1 MQQFESGEFN
11 LPPLTPPTV
20 TPPPPVTPPFSAADA
35 LPYATARVQPP
46 VARVSKREGLWPSMG
61 WPKHLIVAV
70 LLGFIIGMAYRNS
83 YESGMTLDNKYI
95 IEEYYKAVFR
105 NNPEMDPKSWIQV
118 WQYFKNDYWWP
129 KGISGLY
136 RPLTSLSYWFDYV
149 ILTGKATKVNHHGVE
164 VKTWNGRP
172 LEDLSWAEYSAIP
185 ASLNTDSYHTIN
197 LIVHWTNAMLIYFV
211 SLALIKRL
219 WPAAF
224 VAALFALHPIT
235 TESVTNIIGR
245 ADMLAAAATFGG
257 LLIYMRSRQ
266 HSDSWALPWLV
277 GLALITAF
285 GVFSKESAAAAV
297 LVLIVYDITISWRL
311 DKDQEASMLRVLARG
326 TPFFLGMVV
335 ITLLSSVIAD
345 VNEFGT
351 ALSKVLR
358 LGMAAAITGIAVV
371 QYIGVVLST
380 PSWTA
385 RFASAAGA
393 LLAMVIATLIYP
405 YLPIL
410 GIFAIVLFEIL
421 HRMILTAK
429 AGKLAPLPL
438 LVLHGLAYLTLIG
451 FALGIPVV
459 ISKIAKDHHL
469 VDGMPVIVRGAI
481 AMVVSAIAVGIFVYN
496 ARASREFRLAAI
508 AGATALVAAS
518 CVLLPFIP
526 VAFIAV
532 ILGIELFR
540 GTLTSDNS
548 RFKVVAHAALYL
560 PLFFGMV
567 GLPILALYFFR
578 VMGWDTWRGWYIRYP
593 AAIFAMA
600 GGLALHFISIKADR
614 VTRLLILLA
623 IGLLSIIASY
633 FSYWPG
639 IMLMLVVALH
649 EVILGTL
656 TPQTPEYRRDWKII
670 WHRFAVGYLAM
681 LPAIIAMFAVRAWV
695 FANATPPEE
704 PFLDNPIR
712 GIWKVQELN
721 IPSFAAELA
730 AKPLL
735 GMSYFECK
743 MTAIKIMGRLLMLL
757 TWPQNLCSDY
767 SYSEIPNFSY
777 TFKQGWHDV
786 QAILALI
793 ALLGIAYLAYK
804 LYTRNRPAFFMIG
817 FFFAASLPTS
827 NFFLTIGSVMAERFM
842 YLPLMGFTGIVALG
856 VFALAKK
863 IFETLKV
870 YDEDDF
876 PWYSVIPSVLL
887 SIVLVVYGIRT
898 YLRNPVWKNDRALWE
913 DAITKSPNAFRCYQS
928 LAFAL
933 YEEGLL
939 DGVPAR
945 NVDRRENGSDTRGMI
960 ALDEAGIKI
969 VSKLPNQLNSS
980 RMYLHLGMYYQLKAD
995 TLCTPGPNETL
1006 QIPPEAI
1013 ELYKKSILTLE
1024 DGIKVDR
1031 AFNELN
1037 KIKQKNRGDPP
1048 ELINDA
1054 GLGPIYG
1061 TLAMAYARLG
1071 MTNEA
1076 LLRLYYG
1083 MQLDPTDAD
1092 NYARLGMIQFQN
1104 RDYDN
1109 AAIGMIQ
1116 AVLLDGARNDVWGY
1130 LPRAYLQLNSPA
1142 AILTAPGGRYQ
1153 LNTGDPRLNEHMFE
1167 AYRRYIRTFLR
1178 AQRYDLAEET
1188 RQGAKKAYPNWPH
1201 EELDKLF
1208 YEPIPLV
1215 TPFGLDTANARPPR
1229 GIRPKK

>member
-1 MQQFESGEFN
+1 
-11 LPPLTPPTV
+11 
-20 TPPPPVTPPFSAADA
+20 
-35 LPYATARVQPP
+35 
-46 VARVSKREGLWPSMG
+46 MG

-83 YESGMTLDNKYI
+83 YDSGMTLDNKYI

-105 NNPEMDPKSWIQV
+105 NNPDMDPKSGIQI

-149 ILTGKATKVNHHGVE
+149 ILTGKAPKVDHHGNVIK
-164 VKTWNGRP
+164 VWNGKP
-172 LEDLSWAEYSAIP
+172 IGDLTWAEYAAIP
-185 ASLNTDSYHTIN
+185 ANLNTDSYHTIN
-197 LIVHWTNAMLIYFV
+197 LIVHWINALLIYFV
-211 SLALIKRL
+211 SLSLIKRL

-297 LVLIVYDITISWRL
+297 LALIVYDITISWRL

-345 VNEFGT
+345 VNEFGGSS
-351 ALSKVLR
+351 SKTLR
-358 LGMAAAITGIAVV
+358 LAIAAGITGIAVV

-380 PSWTA
+380 PSWNA
-385 RFASAAGA
+385 RFASIAGA
-393 LLAMVIATLIYP
+393 LVALVIATLVYP

-429 AGKLAPLPL
+429 AEKLAPLPL

-451 FALGIPVV
+451 FAIGVPVV
-459 ISKIAKDHHL
+459 VSKLAKDHHL
-469 VDGMPVIVRGAI
+469 ADAIPLAVRGLI
-481 AMVVSAIAVGIFVYN
+481 AVVVSAIAVGIHVYN
-496 ARASREFRLAAI
+496 ARATRLYRLASI
-508 AGATALVAAS
+508 AGATALIAVS

-526 VAFIAV
+526 VVFAAIIIAV
-532 ILGIELFR
+532 ELFR
-540 GTLTSDNS
+540 GSLTSDNA

-560 PLFFGMV
+560 PFFFGMV

-578 VMGWDTWRGWYIRYP
+578 VMEWDTWRAWYLRYP
-593 AAIFAMA
+593 AGIFAMA

-614 VTRLLILLA
+614 VTRGLILVA

-639 IMLMLVVALH
+639 IMLMLIVALH

-681 LPAIIAMFAVRAWV
+681 LPAIIAMFCVRAWV

-777 TFKQGWHDV
+777 TFRQGWDDV
-786 QAILALI
+786 QAILSLI
-793 ALLGIAYLAYK
+793 VLLGIAYLAYK
-804 LYTRNRPAFFMIG
+804 LYTRSRPAFFMIG

-827 NFFLTIGSVMAERFM
+827 NFLLTIGSVMAERFM
-842 YLPLMGFTGIVALG
+842 YLPLMGFTGIIAIG
-856 VFALAKK
+856 MFALARK

-898 YLRNPVWKNDRALWE
+898 YTRNPVWVSDRALWE
-913 DAITKSPNAFRCYQS
+913 DAITKSPKAFRCYQS

-939 DGVPAR
+939 DGVPAK
-945 NVDRRENGSDTRGMI
+945 NVDRMI
-960 ALDEAGIKI
+960 ALDEQGIQI
-969 VSKLPNQLNSS
+969 VNKLPNQLNSS

-995 TLCTPGPNETL
+995 TLCTPGPNDTV
-1006 QIPPEAI
+1006 QIPVEAQAF
-1013 ELYKKSILTLE
+1013 YHKSIQTLE

-1031 AFNELN
+1031 AFNEMN
-1037 KIKQKNRGDPP
+1037 KTKQRRRGDP
-1048 ELINDA
+1048 EEVINDA

-1071 MTNEA
+1071 NVNDA
-1076 LLRLYYG
+1076 LRRLDYG
-1083 MQLDPTDAD
+1083 IQLDATDPD
-1092 NYARLGMIQFQN
+1092 NFARLGMIHFQN
-1104 RDYDN
+1104 RNYED
-1109 AAIGMIQ
+1109 AAIAMIQ
-1116 AVLLDGARNDVWGY
+1116 SVLLDSNRRDVWQY
-1130 LPRAYLQLNSPA
+1130 LPRAYAELNAPGAIISGPGGRWQLNSA
-1142 AILTAPGGRYQ
+1142 DRT
-1153 LNTGDPRLNEHMFE
+1153 LNQHMFE
-1167 AYRRYIRTFLR
+1167 AYRRYIRIFLR
-1178 AQRYDLAEET
+1178 AQKYQLADET
-1188 RQGAKKAYPNWPH
+1188 LEGAIKNNPNWPAQA
-1201 EELDKLF
+1201 LVQLF
-1208 YEPIPLV
+1208 NEPIPMV
-1215 TPFGLDTANARPPR
+1215 TPDGLDYANARPPR
-1229 GIRPKK
+1229 ASKLAK